1 MRNTFAKIVWWLLP
15 TTLLACAGD
24 PPPAKQTSSTILYM
38 DKPAAS
44 WYEATPIGN
53 GRLGGMVYGGVTRD
67 TIRTNDDTFWSGEP
81 RDLQRPGTYK
91 VLPEIRKLLL
101 EEKNQEA

>member
-1 MRNTFAKIVWWLLP
+1 MRNTFAKVVWCLVP

-24 PPPAKQTSSTILYM
+24 APPAKQTSSTILYM

-53 GRLGGMVYGGVTRD
+53 GRLGGNGVWR
-67 TIRTNDDTFWSGEP
+67 GY
-81 RDLQRPGTYK
+81 PGYYPNK
-91 VLPEIRKLLL
+91 R
-101 EEKNQEA
+101 